1 MPAKL
6 LNSGRTNPPSGNENQ
21 PVSRID
27 CANATSPRTFSAFP
41 SSTKSCA
48 STSMGTDARYGER
61 VLRLKNAA
69 SCGPLSRDGPMTGC
83 PLRSTAPARAERVAA
98 GTATTAATT
107 RTAARRAR
115 DARRGS
121 VMTRGDIDPFDD
133 RLERAAATVAPADE
147 PKQ

>member
-1 MPAKL
+1 
-6 LNSGRTNPPSGNENQ
+6 
-21 PVSRID
+21 
-27 CANATSPRTFSAFP
+27 
-41 SSTKSCA
+41 
-48 STSMGTDARYGER
+48 
-61 VLRLKNAA
+61 
-69 SCGPLSRDGPMTGC
+69 MTGC

-147 PKQ
+147 PKQSRHAARARAPSPVIRRGRRMRTPARTAGVVVQAQTTRDGVGGS